1 SIVQTIGVSDVK
13 MEEGAFRID
22 ANVSLRP
29 AGATELGTKV
39 EVKNMNSIRSLG
51 RALEFEIERQGA
63 LLDAGERVV
72 QETRHWDEAGGAT
85 DSMRTKEEADD
96 YRYFPEPDLVPL
108 APDGAVR
115 DRGRPAEPRRPAALP
130 ARA

>member
-72 QETRHWDEAGGAT
+72 QETRHWDEAGGAAHPR
-85 DSMRTKEEADD
+85 RTKEEADD
-96 YRYFPEPDLVPL
+96 YPPSP
-108 APDGAVR
+108 APHH
-115 DRGRPAEPRRPAALP
+115 PPPP
-130 ARA
+130 